1 MHTLSIVLIVL
12 WSVFILAGA
21 IAELLSTNFV
31 SMWFSLGA
39 LCALISIPLGLIWWG
54 QIILFI
60 LVSIVTL
67 SIFYPLIRKYN
78 RSRFTLQTN
87 VNKLIGKKARV
98 VKLTPESDRNDGIL
112 RLISTQWVFT
122 LQTPQPIKVG
132 DYVTV
137 VAVEGSTLIVTKAL
151 STNPKK
157 TISKTNVAPKL

>member
-60 LVSIVTL
+60 FVSIVTL

-98 VKLTPESDRNDGIL
+98 VKLTPESDRNDGVL
-112 RLISTQWVFT
+112 RLISTQWVFA
-122 LQTPQPIKVG
+122 LQTPQPVKVG

-137 VAVEGSTLIVTKAL
+137 IAVEGSTLIVTKTLAN
-151 STNPKK
+151 STKK
-157 TISKTNVAPKL
+157 PASKTSVVAKL